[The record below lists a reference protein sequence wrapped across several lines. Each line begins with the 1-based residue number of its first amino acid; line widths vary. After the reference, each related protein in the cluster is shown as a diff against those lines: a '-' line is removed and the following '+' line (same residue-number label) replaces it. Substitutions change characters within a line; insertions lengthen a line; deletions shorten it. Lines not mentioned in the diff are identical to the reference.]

1 MGYGKSFPG
10 VIQASRQAV
19 NQNGST
25 FQATL
30 AVRCPNEPGLLKWL
44 AGRVQKYV
52 TDWPAGYNRPG
63 TDPVAEKEFR
73 NTREL
78 VDYYMGIL
86 EDALKDAGN
95 EDFPATTHQT
105 GLLLADCWQKG
116 ELCTFYESVWD
127 NESHLSRD
135 GYITVNAKTGKAMR
149 LEDLVSQKDFDALSS
164 LLMPRLENAHGVRL
178 LDQNYG
184 YTTDNKT
191 VLRQLSGCA
200 MIREGLI
207 IYFNPYILGSG
218 ADGSYKAVIPYEYVP
233 LATE

>member
-1 MGYGKSFPG
+1 MDYSKSFPG
-10 VIQASRQAV
+10 VIQVSRQAV
-19 NQNGST
+19 TRNGST

-30 AVRCPNEPGLLKWL
+30 AVRCPDEPGLLKWL

-52 TDWPAGYNRPG
+52 TDWPAGYDRPG

-73 NTREL
+73 NTRKL
-78 VDYYMGIL
+78 VDYYMSML
-86 EDALKDAGN
+86 EYALKETGN
-95 EDFPATTHQT
+95 EDFPTTTHQT
-105 GLLLADCWQKG
+105 RLLLADCWKKG
-116 ELCTFYESVWD
+116 DLCTFYESVWD

-149 LEDLVSQKDFDALSS
+149 LEDLVSPKDFDVLSS

-178 LDQNYG
+178 LDLDYG
-184 YTTDNKT
+184 YTVDDKT

-200 MIREGLI
+200 LIREGLI

-218 ADGSYKAVIPYEYVP
+218 ADGSYKAVIPYEDIP
-233 LATE
+233 RGNL